1 MPRCELFDMH
11 CHLGFCV
18 DAAAAA
24 RELAAVGVAAFSNTV
39 TPAEFAVQQ
48 EVLAGAANV
57 RVGCGLH
64 PWWVGEDGP
73 VAALAGTAG
82 FSAQSE
88 GDAGS
93 VVNCADVARLCVS
106 NCDHS
111 GMSSTCG
118 SPKPCPDVLLA
129 AVERQRFVGEVG
141 LDFSPARVATREAQV
156 AALSQVAGACGRVGG
171 KVVSLH
177 AVRAVDDVLDVLE
190 GAGVLAEAAGNACI
204 IHWFSGT
211 SDQLTRARR
220 LGVFFSVNPRML
232 QSKRGRAYAQAIPG
246 NRLLLETDLPA
257 QAGAPW
263 DAERVRQL
271 LGQTARQLAEL
282 RGEDAAELQERIAAT
297 SRALLEA

>member
-1 MPRCELFDMH
+1 MGCNLFDMH
-11 CHLGFCV
+11 CHLGFCE
-18 DAAAAA
+18 DAAQAA
-24 RELAAVGVAAFSNTV
+24 RELAAAGVAAFSNTV
-39 TPAEFAVQQ
+39 TLAEFAAQQ
-48 EVLAGAANV
+48 VALAGAANV

-64 PWWVGEDGP
+64 PWWVGED
-73 VAALAGTAG
+73 AAADL
-82 FSAQSE
+82 
-88 GDAGS
+88 DA
-93 VVNCADVARLCVS
+93 LC
-106 NCDHS
+106 
-111 GMSSTCG
+111 
-118 SPKPCPDVLLA
+118 A

-141 LDFSPARVATREAQV
+141 LDFSPARVATRQAQM
-156 AALSQVAGACGRVGG
+156 AALSQVADVCGRTGG

-190 GAGVLAEAAGNACI
+190 GAGALAEAAGNACI

-220 LGVFFSVNPRML
+220 LGAFFSVNPRML

-282 RGEDAAELQERIAAT
+282 RGEDVADLQERIAAA

>member
-1 MPRCELFDMH
+1 MGCNLFDMH
-11 CHLGFCV
+11 CHLGFCE
-18 DAAAAA
+18 DAAQAA
-24 RELAAVGVAAFSNTV
+24 RELAAAGVAAFSNTV
-39 TPAEFAVQQ
+39 TLAEFAAQQ
-48 EVLAGAANV
+48 VALAGAANV

-64 PWWVGEDGP
+64 PWWVGED
-73 VAALAGTAG
+73 AAADL
-82 FSAQSE
+82 
-88 GDAGS
+88 DA
-93 VVNCADVARLCVS
+93 LC
-106 NCDHS
+106 
-111 GMSSTCG
+111 
-118 SPKPCPDVLLA
+118 A

-141 LDFSPARVATREAQV
+141 LDFSPARVATRQAQM
-156 AALSQVAGACGRVGG
+156 AALSQVADVCGRTGG

-190 GAGVLAEAAGNACI
+190 GAGALAEAAGNACI

-220 LGVFFSVNPRML
+220 LGAFFSVNPRML
-232 QSKRGRAYAQAIPG
+232 QSKRGRAYAQAMPG

-282 RGEDAAELQERIAAT
+282 RGEDVADLQERIAAA

>member
-1 MPRCELFDMH
+1 MGCNLFDMH
-11 CHLGFCV
+11 CHLGFCE
-18 DAAAAA
+18 DAAQAA
-24 RELAAVGVAAFSNTV
+24 RELAAAGVAAFSNTV
-39 TPAEFAVQQ
+39 TLAEFSAQQ
-48 EVLAGAANV
+48 VALAGAANV

-64 PWWVGEDGP
+64 PWWVGED
-73 VAALAGTAG
+73 AAADL
-82 FSAQSE
+82 
-88 GDAGS
+88 DA
-93 VVNCADVARLCVS
+93 LC
-106 NCDHS
+106 
-111 GMSSTCG
+111 
-118 SPKPCPDVLLA
+118 A

-141 LDFSPARVATREAQV
+141 LDFAPARVATRQAQM
-156 AALSQVAGACGRVGG
+156 AALSPVADVCGRVGG

-190 GAGVLAEAAGNACI
+190 GAGALAEAAGNACI

-220 LGVFFSVNPRML
+220 LGAFFSVNPRML

-282 RGEDAAELQERIAAT
+282 RGEDVADLQERIAAT

>member
-1 MPRCELFDMH
+1 MGCNLFDMH
-11 CHLGFCV
+11 CHLGFCA
-18 DAAAAA
+18 DASAAA
-24 RELAAVGVAAFSNTV
+24 RELAAAGVAAFSNTV
-39 TPAEFAVQQ
+39 TLAEFAAQQ
-48 EVLAGAANV
+48 VALAGAANV

-64 PWWVGEDGP
+64 PWWVGED
-73 VAALAGTAG
+73 AA
-82 FSAQSE
+82 
-88 GDAGS
+88 
-93 VVNCADVARLCVS
+93 ADLEALC
-106 NCDHS
+106 
-111 GMSSTCG
+111 
-118 SPKPCPDVLLA
+118 A

-141 LDFSPARVATREAQV
+141 LDFAPARVATRQAQI
-156 AALSQVAGACGRVGG
+156 ATLSQVAGVCGHVGG

-190 GAGVLAEAAGNACI
+190 GAGALAEAAGNACI

-220 LGVFFSVNPRML
+220 LGAFFSVNPHML

-271 LGQTARQLAEL
+271 LGQTACQLAEL
-282 RGEDAAELQERIAAT
+282 RGEDAADLQERIAAT

>member
-1 MPRCELFDMH
+1 MGCNLFDMH
-11 CHLGFCV
+11 CHLGFCE
-18 DAAAAA
+18 DAAQAA
-24 RELAAVGVAAFSNTV
+24 RELAVAGVGVFSNTV
-39 TPAEFAVQQ
+39 TLAEFAAQQ
-48 EVLAGAANV
+48 VALAGAANV

-64 PWWVGEDGP
+64 PWWVGED
-73 VAALAGTAG
+73 AA
-82 FSAQSE
+82 
-88 GDAGS
+88 
-93 VVNCADVARLCVS
+93 ADLEALC
-106 NCDHS
+106 
-111 GMSSTCG
+111 
-118 SPKPCPDVLLA
+118 A

-141 LDFSPARVATREAQV
+141 LDFSPPHVATRQAPI
-156 AALSQVAGACGRVGG
+156 AALSQVAGVCGHVGG

-190 GAGVLAEAAGNACI
+190 GAGALAEAAGNACI

-220 LGVFFSVNPRML
+220 LGAFFSVNPRML

-257 QAGAPW
+257 QAGASW

-271 LGQTARQLAEL
+271 LGQTACQLAEL
-282 RGEDAAELQERIAAT
+282 RGEDVADLQERIAAT

>member
-1 MPRCELFDMH
+1 MGCNLFDMH
-11 CHLGFCV
+11 CHLEFCADV
-18 DAAAAA
+18 SAAA
-24 RELAAVGVAAFSNTV
+24 RELAAAGVGVFSNTV
-39 TPAEFAVQQ
+39 TLAEFAAQQ
-48 EVLAGAANV
+48 VALAGAANV

-64 PWWVGEDGP
+64 PWWADED
-73 VAALAGTAG
+73 AAADL
-82 FSAQSE
+82 
-88 GDAGS
+88 DA
-93 VVNCADVARLCVS
+93 LC
-106 NCDHS
+106 
-111 GMSSTCG
+111 
-118 SPKPCPDVLLA
+118 A

-141 LDFSPARVATREAQV
+141 LDFSPARVATRQAQM
-156 AALSQVAGACGRVGG
+156 AALSQVADVCGRVGG

-190 GAGVLAEAAGNACI
+190 GAGALAEAAGNACI

-220 LGVFFSVNPRML
+220 LGAFFSVNPRML

-271 LGQTARQLAEL
+271 LGQTACQLAEL
-282 RGEDAAELQERIAAT
+282 RGEDVADLQERIAAT
-297 SRALLEA
+297 SRALLET

>member
-1 MPRCELFDMH
+1 MGCNLFDMH
-11 CHLGFCV
+11 CHLGFCE
-18 DAAAAA
+18 DAAQAA
-24 RELAAVGVAAFSNTV
+24 RELAAAGVGAFSNTV
-39 TPAEFAVQQ
+39 TLAEFAAQQ
-48 EVLAGAANV
+48 VALAGAANV

-64 PWWVGEDGP
+64 PWWVGED
-73 VAALAGTAG
+73 AAADL
-82 FSAQSE
+82 
-88 GDAGS
+88 DAL
-93 VVNCADVARLCVS
+93 CAV
-106 NCDHS
+106 
-111 GMSSTCG
+111 
-118 SPKPCPDVLLA
+118 
-129 AVERQRFVGEVG
+129 VERQRFVGEVG
-141 LDFSPARVATREAQV
+141 LDFSPARVATRQAQL
-156 AALSQVAGACGRVGG
+156 AALSQVADVCGRVGG

-190 GAGVLAEAAGNACI
+190 GAGAFAEAAGNACI

-211 SDQLTRARR
+211 SDQLTRAR
-220 LGVFFSVNPRML
+220 LGAFFSVNPRML

-282 RGEDAAELQERIAAT
+282 RGEDVADLQERIAAT